1 MNTSATIQQCILE
14 SRQQGLPALEAE
26 WLLLNTL
33 GKTPNERAWLRAHGG
48 DAILDSQSELY
59 HALCQRRTAGE
70 PLGYIMGQ
78 RGFYGVDLHIDARVL
93 DPRPDTETLVDWAL
107 DLLKTMGPAPRVA
120 DLGTGSGAIA
130 LAIQHHC
137 PQATVLGLDASAD
150 ALAVAQGNARRL
162 NLPVQF
168 TQGHW
173 CAPLGPGWDLVVSNP
188 PYIADNDPHLPALR
202 HEPRQALTSGV
213 DGLDD
218 LRHIVAH
225 APGCLAPGGW
235 LLLEHGFDQGQA
247 VHQLLLAQGFSL
259 VQSRQD
265 LGGHVRCT
273 GGQWLAQANAG

>member
-1 MNTSATIQQCILE
+1 MLVKDLLVSGREAGLSPLDSELLVLHALQQPTT
-14 SRQQGLPALEAE
+14 R
-26 WLLLNTL
+26 
-33 GKTPNERAWLRAHGG
+33 RAWLRAHDTDTVTVATQLRF
-48 DAILDSQSELY
+48 DATC
-59 HALCQRRTAGE
+59 AQRAAGI
-70 PLGYIMGQ
+70 PIAYLTGQ
-78 RGFYGVDLHIDARVL
+78 KGFYGLDLHIDARVL

-107 DLLKTMGPAPRVA
+107 DLLKTMAPTPRVA

-130 LAIQHHC
+130 LALQHHC
-137 PQATVLGLDASAD
+137 AQATVLGLDASAD

-173 CAPLGPGWDLVVSNP
+173 CAPLGPGWDLLVSNP

-273 GGQWLAQANAG
+273 GGQWLPQTNAG

>member
-1 MNTSATIQQCILE
+1 MPSLE
-14 SRQQGLPALEAE
+14 RFETE
-26 WLLLNTL
+26 HLLLFAL
-33 GKTPNERAWLRAHGG
+33 GRAPSDIAWLRAH
-48 DAILDSQSELY
+48 DDEPITPHVLAQWQR
-59 HALCQRRTAGE
+59 LCQCRADGVPLAYLIGE
-70 PLGYIMGQ
+70 
-78 RGFYGVDLHIDARVL
+78 RGFFGLTLQVDARVL